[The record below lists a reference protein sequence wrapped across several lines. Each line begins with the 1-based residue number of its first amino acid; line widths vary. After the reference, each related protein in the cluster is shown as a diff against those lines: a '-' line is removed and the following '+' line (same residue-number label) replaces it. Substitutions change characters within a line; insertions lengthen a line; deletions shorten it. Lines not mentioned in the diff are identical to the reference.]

1 MTSTNVVKRAMRD
14 AFGETLV
21 TLGAENPDIVVLAAD
36 LAEAIR
42 LDGFA
47 QSYPDRFIQMGISEA
62 DMMGTAAGLAL
73 AGKIP
78 IATTFAIFATSL
90 GNQPIRVSIAYNG
103 ANAKICASHG
113 GVTVGPDGATH
124 QAFEDVALMRMIP
137 GMTVIL
143 PADANEAAAATRAIV
158 EHHGPV
164 YMRLG
169 RIPTPVFTD
178 PAEPFRINS
187 APILRDGA
195 DVAICATGIMVPMA
209 VEAAETL
216 ASDHGVE
223 ATVINVHTVKPLD
236 GETIATVARRC
247 GCVVTAEEHSILGGL
262 GGAVSELLGAACP
275 VPIERVG
282 VADTFGES
290 GEPDE
295 ILEAYGLTSA
305 AIVASAL
312 QAVGRKR

>member
-1 MTSTNVVKRAMRD
+1 MNIQATAKRAMRD

-21 TLGAENPDIVVLAAD
+21 TLGGENSDIVVLTAD

-42 LDGFA
+42 LDAFA
-47 QSYPDRFIQMGISEA
+47 TAFPERFIQMGISEA

-90 GNQPIRVSIAYNG
+90 GNQPIRVSIGYNK
-103 ANAKICASHG
+103 ANAKICTSHG

-158 EHHGPV
+158 EHDGPV

-169 RIPTPVFTD
+169 RIPTPVFSHPD
-178 PAEPFRINS
+178 QGFRIDE
-187 APILRDGA
+187 APILRDGR
-195 DVAICATGIMVPMA
+195 DVAICAMGIMVSMA
-209 VEAAETL
+209 LEAADEL
-216 ASDHGVE
+216 ASEHGVE
-223 ATVINVHTVKPLD
+223 ATVVNVHTIKPLD
-236 GETIATVARRC
+236 KGTVTDAARRC
-247 GCVVTAEEHSILGGL
+247 GCVVTAEEHSVLGGL
-262 GGAVSELLGAACP
+262 GGAISEVLGATHP
-275 VPIERVG
+275 VPVERVG